1 MRKRGDIT
9 STTSWMNVSSHECIQ
24 FEVTWEKCLISKDWE
39 CIGKHILPFM
49 GFLGQVLTYN
59 DWCVKRTS
67 FLRTE
72 DAKKNFCVL
81 STEIFLVKEFSF
93 NIDVYY
99 VSYFKENSLVFYME
113 SQQ

>member
-1 MRKRGDIT
+1 MYLH
-9 STTSWMNVSSHECIQ
+9 MNVFSLKLRGRSVWSQRIEN
-24 FEVTWEKCLISKDWE
+24 VLGS
-39 CIGKHILPFM
+39 ILPFM

-99 VSYFKENSLVFYME
+99 ASYFKENSLVFYME